1 MAEERFAV
9 NGMAW
14 MRILVGAVW
23 LNGAVEKLLNPEFP
37 RQFAQSLQ
45 AGGFVSQAPGFFRAI
60 MEGVVVPNAEIFA
73 QVVRVVELSL
83 GVALIVG
90 ALTNLAAVGSVGQSL
105 SIMLS
110 QGGVGFGTGLGAPE
124 FLNFDLLM
132 ALLSLVIL
140 LSPGAK
146 VFSMDSRLAR
156 RRPELSPLL
165 LNRGGGGRG
174 SGPGTGHEDRPATR
188 GRQ

>member
-1 MAEERFAV
+1 VAEERFAV

-23 LNGAVEKLLNPEFP
+23 LKGAVEKLLNPEFP

-110 QGGVGFGTGLGAPE
+110 QGGVGLAP
-124 FLNFDLLM
+124 
-132 ALLSLVIL
+132 
-140 LSPGAK
+140 
-146 VFSMDSRLAR
+146 
-156 RRPELSPLL
+156 
-165 LNRGGGGRG
+165 G
-174 SGPGTGHEDRPATR
+174 SAPRSSSTLTCSWPCFR
-188 GRQ
+188 